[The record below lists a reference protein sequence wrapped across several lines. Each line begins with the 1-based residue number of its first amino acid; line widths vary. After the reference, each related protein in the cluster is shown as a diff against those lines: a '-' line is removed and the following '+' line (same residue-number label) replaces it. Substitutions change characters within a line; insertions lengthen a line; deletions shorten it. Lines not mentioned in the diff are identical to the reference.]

1 MRQFSN
7 DTSKSP
13 SSGALK
19 KLIDE
24 DGLAGMTSNPAIFE
38 KAIGGG
44 NEYSAALQALK
55 AKGLDAMTLYETLA
69 IEDIRAAADLFKPV
83 FEATKGLDG
92 FVSLEVSPYIAHDTA
107 KTVAEARRFFSPSVP
122 LECTGSSTK
131 LPLGRLQEPF
141 FEIKV

>member
-1 MRQFSN
+1 MNPLLELNSFGQSVWLDYIRRDFV
-7 DTSKSP
+7 T
-13 SSGALK
+13 GGGLK

-44 NEYSAALQALK
+44 NEYAAALQALK
-55 AKGLDAMTLYETLA
+55 AKGLGAMALYETLA

-92 FVSLEVSPYIAHDTA
+92 S
-107 KTVAEARRFFSPSVP
+107 
-122 LECTGSSTK
+122 
-131 LPLGRLQEPF
+131 
-141 FEIKV
+141 